1 MLISIIIILCA
12 FTWLIIESDFLRV
25 RLPIGKDNL
34 SYAGECKLNIYNCLK
49 LKINTEPTESFKTDN
64 YDGNN
69 HLTYQLV
76 LSPNVKPMCYE
87 WLIENYAKLVNFK
100 PRIELDYGTYRQ
112 QISFNGGEY
121 SNIMRQ
127 IMKIHDKKFIK
138 QLTFAEV

>member
-49 LKINTEPTESFKTDN
+49 LKINTEPTESLSTDN
-64 YDGNN
+64 ADFDSPVYR
-69 HLTYQLV
+69 LV

-112 QISFNGGEY
+112 QITFNGGEY